1 MARINP
7 NQMEN
12 YSTGSDNE
20 WFKLENDGDVARV
33 QFLYNNYND
42 LDVFACHTIQTGETY
57 KNGNPVE
64 KYVDCKRNYDDPVD
78 MCPFCQ
84 AGMKVK
90 PVMYVSMYDHN
101 DKKVKIWERGRK
113 FRDKLDAMFN
123 RYSDLTQMVFEIER
137 HGAKG
142 DQQTTY
148 EVFPMPEVEPLD
160 VSEINK
166 PDFIGGI
173 ILDKTVD
180 EMQTYL
186 DTGSFP
192 NTDEK
197 PQGTQRATRTQSAPT
212 MRSEQVTPRASRGG
226 SSRRGEQF

>member
-1 MARINP
+1 MGRISADR
-7 NQMEN
+7 MED
-12 YSTGSDNE
+12 YSSGSDNE
-20 WFKLENDGDVARV
+20 WFKLTDDGDVARV
-33 QFLYNNYND
+33 QFLYKGYGD

-64 KYVDCKRNYDDPVD
+64 RYVDCKRDYDDPVD
-78 MCPFCQ
+78 ACPFC
-84 AGMKVK
+84 ASGMKVK

-123 RYSDLTQMVFEIER
+123 RYPNLSEMVFEIER
-137 HGAKG
+137 HGKKG

-160 VSEINK
+160 ISEVEK
-166 PDFIGGI
+166 PEFIGGI
-173 ILDKTVD
+173 ILDKTPD
-180 EMQTYL
+180 EMQVYL
-186 DTGSFP
+186 DTGKFP
-192 NTDEK
+192 STDEK